1 MSRFPLLSN
10 FQSLPFQILFLL
22 YLFFLQINAC
32 LGLEF
37 RSISGPSETGGSID
51 PGGFLV
57 VGCTL
62 QYPGKLDNS
71 SNLFLVGPDGK
82 RAQVTFSSL
91 NSSTSQLFSTVP
103 IPQGVESGHYFLVAA
118 QASNNS
124 IIASSPNFQVS
135 NNTRNTS
142 PSTSTDSPNSNPS
155 QGESGT
161 GSSPKSGP
169 NAGAI
174 AGGVVGG
181 LVGLAAL
188 AFAVFFLRR
197 RKSKKRCPKM
207 EATGFVDP
215 YTITRPL
222 TPPTPVQASP
232 QSQSQFHPLSATT
245 VTSPTDSS
253 PRKLP
258 PIPQDSSYL
267 SMKERKEQMLGQRE
281 RLELQLERYRSQ
293 PPPSTTA
300 GSSDGHP
307 SETTANET
315 VVVLRN
321 QVDAMTQRIAMLE
334 AELSDQPPP
343 DYMSSYG
350 T

>member
-1 MSRFPLLSN
+1 MSIFPLLSN
-10 FQSLPFQILFLL
+10 CQSLSFHILFLL
-22 YLFFLQINAC
+22 YFFFLRIHAC

-82 RAQVTFSSL
+82 RTQVTFSSL

-103 IPQGVESGHYFLVAA
+103 IPQSVESGHYFLIAA

-142 PSTSTDSPNSNPS
+142 PPTSTDTPNSSPS

-161 GSSPKSGP
+161 DSSSKSGP

-181 LVGLAAL
+181 VIGLAAL
-188 AFAVFFLRR
+188 AFTVFFLRR
-197 RKSKKRCPKM
+197 RRSRMRYPKM
-207 EATGFVDP
+207 EATGFLDP

-222 TPPTPVQASP
+222 TPPTPVQTS
-232 QSQSQFHPLSATT
+232 SQSHSQLQPHSAITA
-245 VTSPTDSS
+245 TSPTESL
-253 PRKLP
+253 PRRLP
-258 PIPQDSSYL
+258 PIPSDSPYL

-307 SETTANET
+307 SETTANKT
-315 VVVLRN
+315 VVELRN
-321 QVDAMTQRIAMLE
+321 QVDVMTQRIAMLE